1 MAGTVLPAP
10 AGTDLGW
17 GVEGAQWHHSRDW
30 PLTSSGSTVHEP
42 LPPGAERPPR
52 EELIQRLATT
62 TGLCHDVKTHGG
74 VLGQP
79 GYLLPAPLWRVHCN
93 KDLRDKLQ
101 LHAWRVPA
109 DPGGAAERDR
119 HRFCGWPNL
128 PPEPAHHAGP
138 QPFGLAAHHS
148 DGASKSMVGSTEN
161 KPLAGS
167 VFYVRDGAVLSR
179 LEPYVSV
186 TSQDIRAFTPQ
197 ELQGYARK
205 DALTY
210 WQFEGYPK
218 AWGHGLRDPSLGKDA
233 VPPLRLPGP
242 PTRPQPL
249 PESHPPS
256 PPAHAGPCCPA
267 PGGAEPW
274 RRSPTGPPAAPP
286 APGGP
291 QPGPPPSAPP
301 QPGPRSWQCP

>member
-30 PLTSSGSTVHEP
+30 PLTSSGVGLENWPPQPFPPPAARSTVHEP

-93 KDLRDKLQ
+93 KDLRDK
-101 LHAWRVPA
+101 
-109 DPGGAAERDR
+109 
-119 HRFCGWPNL
+119 
-128 PPEPAHHAGP
+128 
-138 QPFGLAAHHS
+138 
-148 DGASKSMVGSTEN
+148 
-161 KPLAGS
+161 
-167 VFYVRDGAVLSR
+167 
-179 LEPYVSV
+179 
-186 TSQDIRAFTPQ
+186 

-233 VPPLRLPGP
+233 TIAAEKDDCPVCVTVATAICSGYCQTKEPVYKSALAPVSQHVCSYRAVRYETLALPGCP
-242 PTRPQPL
+242 PGVD
-249 PESHPPS
+249 
-256 PPAHAGPCCPA
+256 PAFTFPVALSCHCSLCPMDSSDCTVHSLGPDFCSA
-267 PGGAEPW
+267 RGGFA
-274 RRSPTGPPAAPP
+274 
-286 APGGP
+286 
-291 QPGPPPSAPP
+291 
-301 QPGPRSWQCP
+301 